1 MRQEGFPWAKG
12 QTLLPVEMTE
22 GGKHIMISP
31 MNPSIA
37 GIKALSTK
45 LAVTANNIANIETDG
60 FKKSRA
66 VLEEAA
72 PDGVTVTTERVDTPG
87 SLLPTDDG
95 SGRTRETSNV
105 ALEEEMIN
113 LITTHRA
120 YEANLQPVKTWDEM
134 MESVLDLFG

>member
-1 MRQEGFPWAKG
+1 
-12 QTLLPVEMTE
+12 MTE
-22 GGKHIMISP
+22 GGKDIMISP
-31 MNPSIA
+31 MNSSIA

-45 LAVTANNIANIETDG
+45 LAVTANNVANIETEG

-72 PDGVTVTTERVDTPG
+72 PDGVTVTIERVGTPG
-87 SLLPTDDG
+87 SLLPADNA
-95 SGRTRETSNV
+95 SGQTRETSNV

-113 LITTHRA
+113 LITTHHA
-120 YEANLQPVKTWDEM
+120 YEANLKPIKTWDEM

>member
-1 MRQEGFPWAKG
+1 
-12 QTLLPVEMTE
+12 
-22 GGKHIMISP
+22 MISP

-66 VLEEAA
+66 VLEEAV

-120 YEANLQPVKTWDEM
+120 YEANLQPVKTWDKM

>member
-1 MRQEGFPWAKG
+1 
-12 QTLLPVEMTE
+12 MTSS
-22 GGKHIMISP
+22 IS
-31 MNPSIA
+31 

-66 VLEEAA
+66 VLEEAV
-72 PDGVTVTTERVDTPG
+72 PDGVTVTIERVDTPG

-95 SGRTRETSNV
+95 SGQTRETSNV
-105 ALEEEMIN
+105 ALGEEMIN

-120 YEANLQPVKTWDEM
+120 YEANLQPIKTWDEM